1 MRLIVIVLVFVYG
14 SFLNLSAQ
22 INGKATNLPGIWK
35 YDGGSGFEIWEMV
48 GDDLVGSGY
57 RTSKLN
63 DTVKVE
69 DLRIS
74 KTKNHLFY
82 TLITHQQTQQG
93 VKVVEHKFIGGKRK
107 MYFENLDVDGPNALK
122 YTFGIFN
129 KDKLTITIEYEGKKK
144 PIKLKLRRVS
154 EI

>member
-1 MRLIVIVLVFVYG
+1 MRLIAIVLVFICG

-22 INGKATNLPGIWK
+22 ITGKAMNLPGIWK

-48 GDDLVGSGY
+48 GEDLVGSGY

-93 VKVVEHKFIGGKRK
+93 VKVIEHKFIGGKRK
-107 MYFENLDVDGPNALK
+107 MVFENLDVDGPNAMK
-122 YTFGIFN
+122 YTFGFFN
-129 KDKLTITIEYEGKKK
+129 KDKLSITIEYEGKKK
-144 PIKLKLRRVS
+144 PVKLKLRRVS

>member
-74 KTKNHLFY
+74 KTKNNLFY

-107 MYFENLDVDGPNALK
+107 MYFENLDFDGPNALK